1 MDLELLQ
8 QRAASCTA
16 CELHKGRENPVF
28 AKGNPNAKL
37 MICGMVP
44 ADEENKVGLPFVGR
58 AGQLLDKILVDVG
71 WTLDDVYITNL
82 VKCYLAAGLPLNPSW
97 VESCLPYLIVQID
110 LIRPKAILAVGKD
123 ASMALIGMDA
133 KTPLGRVRGKVFP
146 GMFDSKIIP
155 TYHPSYLLRG
165 GGENHKSYPLVIED
179 FLLAREI
186 LLDNRQEDD
195 YSIDNGGQRHA

>member
-16 CELHKGRENPVF
+16 CELHEGRKNPVF
-28 AKGNPNAKL
+28 AKGNPSAKV

-58 AGQLLDKILVDVG
+58 AGQLLDKILVDTG
-71 WTLDDVYITNL
+71 WTLEDVYITNL
-82 VKCYLAAGLPLNPSW
+82 VKCYLRAGLPLNPSW

-123 ASMALIGMDA
+123 ASVALLGMDT
-133 KTPLGRVRGKVFP
+133 KTPLGKIRGKVLEGAF
-146 GMFDSKIIP
+146 GTRIIP
-155 TYHPSYLLRG
+155 TYHPSFLLRG
-165 GGENHKSYPLVIED
+165 GGEKHRYYPTVLED
-179 FLLAREI
+179 FSLAKNI
-186 LLDNRQEDD
+186 
-195 YSIDNGGQRHA
+195 SIDN